1 MALAKLTSS
10 DAGAT
15 ARDKLN
21 AAITALDQAL
31 AGLAQEIQTR
41 GDGDTQ
47 EGQARQ
53 AADVQLGE
61 QITAGLTQAEQA
73 RATAIATLTQQITEG
88 LTQVGLA
95 RAEGDADLSDFI
107 VSSVS
112 AEAQRR
118 IDAVAE
124 ALRQAL
130 AAVTSEAGARVEGF
144 NSLAQGLAAEGRD
157 RFAADVAE
165 AAARIAGDEASL
177 DAVDALRRDVIA
189 GVVARMRVGRPGDN
203 PLSYT
208 LAVPVGGASDL
219 PPLPSR
225 YVTDSDLG
233 AVARFSEPFTLSTR
247 DAFPVDP
254 TRVVRVRVGVRRFA
268 DSPDPSNEGVVV
280 RILWL
285 DQSKTQ
291 LAAANRYSRIAQLTN
306 LRVSDGL
313 VTIDTAVVADNPALG
328 QIVPPYG
335 ARYGIL
341 QVQGFGETH
350 TTDVAVLE
358 VDDISAAQLLDPI
371 SAGVQAQV
379 ASLLAQGLSGRLAN
393 VEAATASPL
402 TVTFKTINDARAATI
417 DPAMQ
422 AVNLLGIASPA
433 DGRGR
438 LFKRFPGGIA
448 PTAGTWFQSADGA
461 YWKATASWIGTEDID
476 APSAGPGIH
485 AVAAPARPNSIPFT
499 WADRFGDQ
507 YLEPHA
513 LVSTQATT
521 GLQGDQDAVNL
532 CASLAVEKYNATG
545 RATPILYSRD
555 FNPIAEVAFDIPV
568 HITTTGPH
576 VSMTPRTTIRSV
588 FSLKA
593 GRSVV
598 EGFRILNPID
608 PSVVLDFNASELSIA
623 RGAAAFVRVEKRV
636 STDPVTIRDI
646 QALGYPV
653 IVDWRDGTN
662 PRIFN
667 IKGQKCGLVVYFR
680 NSGMDGEI
688 EDIRNEFG
696 GGIRI
701 QVDPSRSQYG
711 YGPAGDGVNG
721 GVQQMEGTVFRTLK
735 FGQTVDP
742 AFGYKSPPVMIV
754 DSGYVLKFFDFQPQE
769 LVWSAGLLISALN
782 NSIAD
787 IDIES
792 VFMNTNS
799 TAMATRPNNIFN
811 GIDVLGSVKGLRIS
825 KGRISDMLGRAVNV
839 QGKSAFDTAED
850 FHMDRMRFERN
861 SQGDVKLRHATGS
874 IDKCSLSSPGGSLDE
889 DNTCEFEGKNRYRV
903 YPVSMSKY
911 SDWSGGK
918 GPGAPVGIP
927 RTSDVVG
934 DPKFTSGKFYT
945 SDTDGISRISG
956 R

>member
-1 MALAKLTSS
+1 MALAQLTSS
-10 DAGAT
+10 DAGAS

-21 AAITALDQAL
+21 AAIRALDQAI

-41 GDGDTQ
+41 GNGDTQ

-53 AADVQLGE
+53 AAVAQLAE
-61 QITAGLTQAEQA
+61 QINEGLTQAEQA
-73 RATAIATLTQQITEG
+73 RATAIATLTQQIAEG
-88 LTQVGLA
+88 LTQAGQA
-95 RAEGDADLSDFI
+95 RAEGDADLSDLI

-130 AAVTSEAGARVEGF
+130 AAVTSEAGARAEAAT
-144 NSLAQGLAAEGRD
+144 SLTQGLAAEGRD

-448 PTAGTWFQSADGA
+448 PTAGTWFQSVDGA
-461 YWKATASWIGTEDID
+461 YWKATASWIGTDDID
-476 APSAGPGIH
+476 APSAGPAIH
-485 AVAAPARPNSIPFT
+485 AVAAPAQPNKVAFT

-507 YLEPHA
+507 YIEPHA
-513 LVSTQATT
+513 LVSAQATT
-521 GLQGDQDAVNL
+521 GLQGDQDAIT
-532 CASLAVEKYNATG
+532 AARDIARARWNATG
-545 RATPILYSRD
+545 RATPILFSRPFD
-555 FNPIAEVAFDIPV
+555 PIAETAFDTPV
-568 HITTTGPH
+568 HITGTSRLMPI
-576 VSMTPRTTIRSV
+576 TPRASIRSV
-588 FSLKA
+588 FSVVK
-593 GRSVV
+593 GGSVV
-598 EGFRILNPID
+598 ERFRPLNPVN
-608 PSVVLDFNASELSIA
+608 PATVLDYNAPELTITG
-623 RGAAAFVRVEKRV
+623 GAGAFVRVEKHV
-636 STDPVTIRDI
+636 GTKDLVIRDI
-646 QALGYPV
+646 EATGYPT
-653 IVDWRDGTN
+653 IIDWRDGTN
-662 PRIFN
+662 PVLEN
-667 IKGQKCGLVVYFR
+667 ISGTKCGLIVYFR
-680 NSGMDGEI
+680 NSGMNGTV
-688 EDIRNEFG
+688 RNLQNEFG
-696 GGIRI
+696 GGVRI
-701 QVDPSRSQYG
+701 QKDASRINYG
-711 YGPAGDGVNG
+711 YGPAGDGLNG
-721 GVQQMEGTVFRTLK
+721 GVQQMEGTSFYTLK
-735 FGQTVDP
+735 PLQSRDP
-742 AFGYKSPPVMIV
+742 AFGYKDPPVSLI
-754 DSGYVLKFFDFQPQE
+754 DSGYALKFFDFQPQE
-769 LVWSAGLLISALN
+769 LVWSGGLLIQALN
-782 NSIAD
+782 SSIAD

-792 VFMNTNS
+792 VFMNTN
-799 TAMATRPNNIFN
+799 ADGIVAHPNVFN
-811 GIDVLGSVKGLRIS
+811 AVTLIGSIKGFRMH
-825 KGRISDMLGRAVNV
+825 KGRISDMLGRAVSIA
-839 QGKSAFDTAED
+839 GKSAADIAAD
-850 FHMDRMRFERN
+850 IDICHMRFERN
-861 SQGDVKLRHATGS
+861 ALGDFRLRNATGT
-874 IDKCSLSSPGGSLDE
+874 IDKNTLSSPGGSIDE
-889 DNTCEFEGKNRYRV
+889 DDTCEFEGRNWYRTA
-903 YPVSMSKY
+903 PSSLSKY
-911 SDWSGGK
+911 SDWSGGR

-927 RTSDVVG
+927 RASQIAG
-934 DPKFTSGKFYT
+934 DPKFSPGRSYT
-945 SDTDGISRISG
+945 SDSDGIIRING